1 MERVDKVISSITN
14 LSRNDVKKY
23 IKKKLVM
30 VNNKIVESP
39 KIKINPEVDIV
50 ILDGKALKYQKYIY
64 LILNKPK
71 GYVSATT
78 DNISKTVIDLCPTKF
93 RNRNLFP
100 VGRLDK
106 DTTGLMIITDD
117 GNFCGHCGAQMDEE

>member
-1 MERVDKVISSITN
+1 MERVDKVIGSITN

-50 ILDGKALKYQKYIY
+50 ILDGKAKK
-64 LILNKPK
+64 
-71 GYVSATT
+71 
-78 DNISKTVIDLCPTKF
+78 
-93 RNRNLFP
+93 
-100 VGRLDK
+100 
-106 DTTGLMIITDD
+106 
-117 GNFCGHCGAQMDEE
+117 